1 QKRDWLKT
9 PFVACSSINLLNC
22 SKSLSPPSNL
32 IGLFFLSLG
41 WSLVT
46 SLAVA
51 SILAMTRFF
60 SFLYFL
66 PSSVYTGSS
75 FLQCPHHG
83 PLPQEKLLE
92 GETKQMA

>member
-1 QKRDWLKT
+1 MDSYLITTNPEWLG
-9 PFVACSSINLLNC
+9 FVACSSINLLKC

-51 SILAMTRFF
+51 SIFAMTRFF

-66 PSSVYTGSS
+66 PKIGVLGVLSYV
-75 FLQCPHHG
+75 Q
-83 PLPQEKLLE
+83 LPQNKISSREIPF
-92 GETKQMA
+92 Q